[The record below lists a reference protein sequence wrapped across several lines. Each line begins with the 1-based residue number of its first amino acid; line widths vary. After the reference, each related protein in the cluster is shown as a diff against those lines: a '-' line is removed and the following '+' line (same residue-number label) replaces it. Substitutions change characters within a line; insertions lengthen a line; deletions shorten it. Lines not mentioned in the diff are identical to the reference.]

1 MPNSQVVASP
11 YPTDDVAN
19 WVLELYISPSG
30 TTVWIAI
37 AVVCALAVLGGVI
50 AFLHY
55 REKKQDEAEKKEKE
69 HLFSFKAL

>member
-11 YPTDDVAN
+11 YPSDDVAN

-30 TTVWIAI
+30 TTVWIVI
-37 AVVCALAVLGGVI
+37 AVVCALVVLGAVV

-55 REKKQDEAEKKEKE
+55 REKKQDELEKKEKE